1 MKTTY
6 KFNMVEIALAIAIIA
21 IGLSAVLVLFPVGI
35 NATRAAMDE
44 NSSADVSEYVANF
57 VRGQCL
63 SHWKNEYDS
72 WYPNRSNAARKLT
85 FSAPSGLWATSKPDT
100 PANPDDEKNLSDIT
114 DYTVTTTN
122 PKSGLRRIGTD
133 SGVFRFSRVTAEGE
147 ETFAALVKIWSASG
161 GDDLTGDVS
170 NTAGNC
176 PLYIPDAANS
186 FQPKRVKTGEIALTS
201 PDGEVQLSSFAQSVL
216 VEISWPTTA
225 AEEDRTSRTFR
236 VDVYNPYYTIRPD
249 TPATP

>member
-44 NSSADVSEYVANF
+44 NSSADVSEFVANF

-63 SHWKNEYDS
+63 SHWKTTYED
-72 WYPNRSNAARKLT
+72 WRSGSNPLTSNLT

-100 PANPDDEKNLSDIT
+100 PANPDDEKNLSEIT
-114 DYTVTTTN
+114 GYTVTKTT
-122 PKSGLRRIGTD
+122 PQSGLRRIGAAD
-133 SGVFRFSRVTAEGE
+133 SGLFRFSRVTAEGE
-147 ETFAALVKIWSASG
+147 ETFAALVKIWSAS
-161 GDDLTGDVS
+161 DDLTGDI
-170 NTAGNC
+170 NTEKGTC

-201 PDGEVQLSSFAQSVL
+201 PEGEVQLSSFAQSVL

-236 VDVYNPYYTIRPD
+236 VDVYNPYYTIRPE
-249 TPATP
+249 TPAAP

>member
-63 SHWKNEYDS
+63 SHWKTTYED
-72 WYPNRSNAARKLT
+72 WRSGSNPLTSNLT
-85 FSAPSGLWATSKPDT
+85 FTSPPNLCPANKPET
-100 PANPDDEKNLSDIT
+100 PANPDDEKNLSEIT
-114 DYTVTTTN
+114 GYTVTTTT
-122 PKSGLRRIGTD
+122 PQSGLRQIGAVG
-133 SGVFRFSRVTAEGE
+133 SGLFRFSRVTTEGE
-147 ETFAALVKIWSASG
+147 ETFAALVKIWSDPAHIK
-161 GDDLTGDVS
+161 
-170 NTAGNC
+170 TAGTETTANC
-176 PLYIPDAANS
+176 PVFVPNAGSNFA
-186 FQPKRVKTGEIALTS
+186 QTALGALS
-201 PDGEVQLSSFAQSVL
+201 LVLPDGNSVDVGHFAQSVM
-216 VEISWPTTA
+216 VEISWPVNA
-225 AEEDRTSRTFR
+225 ADDDRTSRTFR
-236 VDVYNPYYTIRPD
+236 VDVYNPYYTIQPD

>member
-44 NSSADVSEYVANF
+44 NSSADVSEFVANF

-63 SHWKNEYDS
+63 SHWKTTYEN
-72 WYPNRSNAARKLT
+72 WRSGSNPLTSKLT

-100 PANPDDEKNLSDIT
+100 PANPDDEKNLSEIT
-114 DYTVTTTN
+114 GYTVTTTT
-122 PKSGLRRIGTD
+122 PQSGLRRIGAAG
-133 SGVFRFSRVTAEGE
+133 SGLFRFSRVTAEGE
-147 ETFAALVKIWSASG
+147 ETFAALVKIWSASD
-161 GDDLTGDVS
+161 GDDLTGNVS
-170 NTAGNC
+170 NTAGTC

-236 VDVYNPYYTIRPD
+236 VDVYNPYYTIRPNV
-249 TPATP
+249 TP

>member
-72 WYPNRSNAARKLT
+72 WYPDRSNAARKLT

-147 ETFAALVKIWSASG
+147 ETFAALVKIWSDPAHIK
-161 GDDLTGDVS
+161 
-170 NTAGNC
+170 TAGTETTANC
-176 PLYIPDAANS
+176 PVFVPNAGSNFA
-186 FQPKRVKTGEIALTS
+186 QTALGALS
-201 PDGEVQLSSFAQSVL
+201 LVLPDGNSVDVGHFAQSVM
-216 VEISWPTTA
+216 VEISWPVNA
-225 AEEDRTSRTFR
+225 ADDDRTSRTFR
-236 VDVYNPYYTIRPD
+236 VDVYNPYYTIQPD

>member
-63 SHWKNEYDS
+63 SHWKTTYEN
-72 WYPNRSNAARKLT
+72 WRSGSNPLTSNLT
-85 FSAPSGLWATSKPDT
+85 FTSPSGLWAASKPET
-100 PANPDDEKNLSDIT
+100 PENPDAPEKLNDIT
-114 DYTVTTTN
+114 GYTVTTTT
-122 PKSGLRRIGTD
+122 PKSGLRRIGAAG
-133 SGVFRFSRVTAEGE
+133 SGLFRFSRVTAEGE
-147 ETFAALVKIWSASG
+147 ETFAALVKIWSAS
-161 GDDLTGDVS
+161 DDLTGDI
-170 NTAGNC
+170 NTEKGTC
-176 PLYIPDAANS
+176 PLYIPNTASS
-186 FQPKRVKTGEIALTS
+186 FQPQLIGTGFGKFELTS
-201 PDGEVQLSSFAQSVL
+201 PDGSVALSSFAQSVL

-249 TPATP
+249 VTP

>member
-1 MKTTY
+1 MMKTTY

-44 NSSADVSEYVANF
+44 NSSTDVSEYVANF

-63 SHWKNEYDS
+63 SHWKTTYEN
-72 WYPNRSNAARKLT
+72 WRSGSNPLTSNLT

-147 ETFAALVKIWSASG
+147 ETFAALVKIWSDPAHIK
-161 GDDLTGDVS
+161 
-170 NTAGNC
+170 TAGTETTANC
-176 PLYIPDAANS
+176 PVYVPNAGSNFA
-186 FQPKRVKTGEIALTS
+186 QTALGALS
-201 PDGEVQLSSFAQSVL
+201 LVLPDGNSVDVGHFAQSVL

-236 VDVYNPYYTIRPD
+236 VDVYNPYYTIQPD
-249 TPATP
+249 TSATP